1 MKKVLF
7 EVLLLAVYLAIFFQF
22 HQLRIPLVIGV
33 VAIALWVVPIQL
45 LLSVSTTNWINE
57 ITGRYHRLPLEER
70 WVQIRSTFEGLSDVE
85 AVKLRWFYIQACLFH
100 YIMML
105 VVALGFVALA
115 LLFLAGGI
123 NAKELSVTTVG
134 VLGAIIAAV
143 IGCFTLPK
151 LYPPAV
157 KKNLDETFHL
167 FLGADWKK
175 KLFREGHQ
183 ITQQSVERTFYDFWL
198 EGKTLEEKTLAFY
211 EFIERINAESANGR
225 LLEWGDQEKLE
236 IKCIIHARA
245 VSKSLAGFLKYCIE
259 ERKVLSNEIL
269 HHTHRE
275 LIRDVFHLEDMK
287 SLVFL
292 EGQRYRNTPVEYVDL
307 YRIK

>member
-7 EVLLLAVYLAIFFQF
+7 EVLLVVVYSAIFFQF
-22 HQLRIPLVIGV
+22 DQLRLPFVIVGV
-33 VAIALWVVPIQL
+33 FMVLWIVPIQL
-45 LLSVSTTNWINE
+45 LLSVSASNWMNE
-57 ITGRYHRLPLEER
+57 IIGRYHRLSVEER
-70 WVQIRSTFEGLSDVE
+70 LAQIRSTFEGLSDVE

-105 VVALGFVALA
+105 VAALGFVALA
-115 LLFLAGGI
+115 LLFLAGTI
-123 NAKELSVTTVG
+123 TVNELKTTTIG
-134 VLGAIIAAV
+134 VLGAIISAV
-143 IGCFTLPK
+143 FGYFTLPK

-167 FLGADWKK
+167 FLSAEWKK
-175 KLFREGHQ
+175 KLFRDGHQ
-183 ITQQSVERTFYDFWL
+183 ITEQSVERTFYDFWL
-198 EGKTLEEKTLAFY
+198 EGKTHEEKTLAFS
-211 EFIERINAESANGR
+211 EFIEQINAQSTNGL
-225 LLEWGDQEKLE
+225 LLEWGDHEKLE
-236 IKCIIHARA
+236 IRCVIHARA

-259 ERKVLSNEIL
+259 ERKVLSDEIL
-269 HHTHRE
+269 HHRHRE

>member
-57 ITGRYHRLPLEER
+57 ITGRYHRLPLEES

-123 NAKELSVTTVG
+123 NAKELSVATVG
-134 VLGAIIAAV
+134 VAAV

-157 KKNLDETFHL
+157 
-167 FLGADWKK
+167 
-175 KLFREGHQ
+175 
-183 ITQQSVERTFYDFWL
+183 
-198 EGKTLEEKTLAFY
+198 
-211 EFIERINAESANGR
+211 
-225 LLEWGDQEKLE
+225 
-236 IKCIIHARA
+236 
-245 VSKSLAGFLKYCIE
+245 
-259 ERKVLSNEIL
+259 
-269 HHTHRE
+269 
-275 LIRDVFHLEDMK
+275 
-287 SLVFL
+287 
-292 EGQRYRNTPVEYVDL
+292 
-307 YRIK
+307 